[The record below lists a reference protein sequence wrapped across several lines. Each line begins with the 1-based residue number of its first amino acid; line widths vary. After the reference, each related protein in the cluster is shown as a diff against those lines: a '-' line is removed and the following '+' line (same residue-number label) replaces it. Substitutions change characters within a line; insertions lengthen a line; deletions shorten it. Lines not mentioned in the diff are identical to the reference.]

1 MTSRAQEQYRAQELK
16 PILVVS
22 WRYNIAHE
30 ATLETLALEAAKR
43 QKPILFWAPNYA
55 TAAGK
60 TFEGNLGDIDRMIIV
75 NTAPLAI
82 LSSLKAR
89 MRGIPVS
96 FFLHEP
102 IRDLREFLPYYKG
115 LRGLLRLISIKWTN
129 NILCLIASTIVVFSK
144 NGRDK
149 VIPSQRGKVE
159 KSSLRFVDRLVAE
172 EQASRLVS
180 YIGTAAVDHRFDA
193 FVDFVEHCIQSNA
206 FPGHR
211 FGLFTRSKI
220 PDEIL
225 QRLAPR
231 TDILQGRTLNQSE
244 MDACYRSTEIVWCCY
259 ERTTQSGVLPLCYM
273 FGRPVLGSDRF
284 DPDHFQDG
292 KQGRIPEGF
301 APVQITAAVAQL
313 LQNIDKHRLCARATF
328 ERAFDAEKSD
338 FLK

>member
-1 MTSRAQEQYRAQELK
+1 MTILADEQLHAQERK

-30 ATLETLALEAAKR
+30 ATLETLTLEAAKLK
-43 QKPILFWAPNYA
+43 KPIVFWAPIYA

-60 TFEGNLGDIDRMIIV
+60 TFEGSLSDVDRMIIV
-75 NTAPLAI
+75 NTAPRAI
-82 LSSLKAR
+82 LSCLNAC

-115 LRGLLRLISIKWTN
+115 LRGLLRLILIKWTN
-129 NILCLIASTIVVFSK
+129 DILCLLASTIVVFSK
-144 NGRDK
+144 NGKDK
-149 VIPSQRGKVE
+149 VLSSQRSKVK
-159 KSSLRFVDRLVAE
+159 KSSLRFVDRLVVE
-172 EQASRLVS
+172 EPASRLVS
-180 YIGTAAVDHRFDA
+180 YIGTAAADHRFDA
-193 FVDFVEHCIQSNA
+193 FVDFVEYCIQLNA

-220 PDEIL
+220 PDEIIH
-225 QRLAPR
+225 RLMPR
-231 TDILQGRTLNQSE
+231 TDIMQGRTLSQSE

-284 DPDHFQDG
+284 DEDHFQDG
-292 KQGRIPEGF
+292 QQGVIPVGL
-301 APVQITAAVAQL
+301 APVQIAAAVAQL
-313 LQNIDKHRLCARATF
+313 LHSIDKHRLCARATF
-328 ERAFDAEKSD
+328 ERVFDAEKSD